1 MEKNVLMAFFVFVN
15 FLFLFKTSDL
25 WGSWA
30 FEEWKCLK
38 KARFIVK
45 SCFWFC
51 RMLTWG
57 FLIFPDSVYVTVRW
71 KRKERFQIDVLT
83 SKPPLPGKK
92 KQLQSVKLS
101 SSTEWRS
108 EMMKTNEGTWDN
120 SIGKHQHPRQSQ
132 SLPWVKAKILVLS
145 WWLTGRYFQLL
156 IIPVIVTYKEK
167 SVFWK
172 LQLVFGSAVW
182 NGDVSFT
189 VTQNKTLWGGEGPV
203 LTLNSAVTFSS
214 VLTNVG
220 TAVMKINFLKKLYIQ
235 FAVDIPYVLLFV
247 FIYDYQFNIN
257 IVSKK
262 TPYENEYGCIQYVWF
277 LSTKNESDSECFS
290 ADIQSTKYFKG
301 LNLMNSQHIWELGK
315 SCKMH

>member
-1 MEKNVLMAFFVFVN
+1 MCSPV
-15 FLFLFKTSDL
+15 S
-25 WGSWA
+25 
-30 FEEWKCLK
+30 
-38 KARFIVK
+38 
-45 SCFWFC
+45 
-51 RMLTWG
+51 
-57 FLIFPDSVYVTVRW
+57 PH
-71 KRKERFQIDVLT
+71 FQE
-83 SKPPLPGKK
+83 K

-156 IIPVIVTYKEK
+156 IIPVTYKEK

-182 NGDVSFT
+182 NGDMSFT

-220 TAVMKINFLKKLYIQ
+220 TAVMKINFFKKLYIQ

-262 TPYENEYGCIQYVWF
+262 NSLWKWVWMYTVCLIF
-277 LSTKNESDSECFS
+277 IHKEWIWFRMLFS
-290 ADIQSTKYFKG
+290 WHTE
-301 LNLMNSQHIWELGK
+301 H
-315 SCKMH
+315 